1 MNSSSNS
8 NYRPGGQH
16 PTARS
21 RQIVAAL
28 AAALLVTAI
37 ARRVSAD
44 EVTRWNQVATD
55 ASAVAN
61 TNPLTESRIFAILHV
76 AIHDAVNAV
85 ELRYDPYQLK
95 ASPASAGAPLEAA
108 IAGAAHATLVALLPD
123 SRVSFDAA
131 LEETLRSVTDESKKT
146 AGLKIG
152 RAAAT
157 AILAARQ
164 NDGEN
169 RTVEYVPGTKPGD
182 YCPTPPDFKP
192 AFVPHWGNIRPFVME
207 SSAQFR
213 CPDPPAVHSSRALAD
228 VEEVKAIGGSKSL
241 ARTAEQSEIAR
252 YWYENSTQGWNRIAR
267 EVSAARQFD
276 VWENA
281 RLFALVNL
289 AMADGFI
296 GGFEDKYYHRYWR
309 PVTAIRKGGDR
320 EWLSYLPTP
329 PMPDYPSTH
338 TVLGAAAATVMTRYF
353 DTDFISFSMT
363 SGTPYP
369 NITRKFWSFSEAA
382 RENGASRILCGIH
395 FPSAVNAGYVQG
407 ERIGGWVFEHALP
420 PANPQPAITASP
432 DVGKSRTLSARA
444 AVVVILAGINAF
456 SASSEQTQTAFQNSA
471 EGRQIVLAQNAVPK
485 GKGNKIAKVN
495 VDRKGVIL
503 EGHDAVA
510 YFTQGKAV
518 KGNPE
523 IKSIYQGATYLF
535 ASGEGKADFDKDPA
549 KFVPQYGGFCAYGMS
564 LGVPGGTEDPDAFVV
579 HNSKLYLCGNKNAS
593 KEFRADLDGNVEK
606 ADRQWLRISKL

>member
-8 NYRPGGQH
+8 KYRSGAKR
-16 PTARS
+16 PTAGS
-21 RQIVAAL
+21 RQTLAAL
-28 AAALLVTAI
+28 ATALLITTVATKA
-37 ARRVSAD
+37 SAD

-55 ASAVAN
+55 ASAVSN

-76 AIHDAVNAV
+76 AIHDAVNTV
-85 ELRYDPYQLK
+85 ELRYEPYQLK
-95 ASPASAGAPLEAA
+95 ASPASAGASVEAA
-108 IAGAAHATLVALLPD
+108 IAGAAHTTLVALLPD
-123 SRVSFDAA
+123 SKVSFDAA
-131 LEETLRSVTDESKKT
+131 LEETLRSVTDESKKA

-157 AILAARQ
+157 AILAARE

-169 RTVEYVPGTKPGD
+169 QTVEYIPGTKPGD

-192 AFVPHWGNIRPFVME
+192 AFVPHWGSIRPFVTE

-213 CPDPPAVHSSRALAD
+213 CPDPPAVNSSRALAD
-228 VEEVKAIGGSKSL
+228 VEEVKAIGGSKSF
-241 ARTAEQSEIAR
+241 ARTTEQNEIAR

-267 EVSAARQFD
+267 EVSAVRQFD

-329 PMPDYPSTH
+329 PVPDYPSTH
-338 TVLGAAAATVMTRYF
+338 TVLGAAAATVMARYF
-353 DTDFISFSMT
+353 ATDFISFSMT
-363 SGTPYP
+363 SGAPYP

-395 FPSAVNAGYVQG
+395 FPSAVNAGYVRG
-407 ERIGGWVFEHALP
+407 ERIGVWVFEHALR

-444 AVVVILAGINAF
+444 AAVVILVGINAIG
-456 SASSEQTQTAFQNSA
+456 ASDQQTRTALQNSA
-471 EGRQIVLAQNAVPK
+471 EERPIVLAQNAVPK
-485 GKGNKIAKVN
+485 EKGNKIAKVN

-510 YFTQGKAV
+510 YFTKGKAV

-564 LGVPGGTEDPDAFVV
+564 LGVLGGTEDPGAFVV
-579 HNSKLYLCGNKNAS
+579 HNSKLYLCGNKTAS
-593 KEFRADLDGNVEK
+593 KEFRADLDGNIEK
-606 ADRQWLRISKL
+606 ADRQWLRINKL